1 MWLAAKSPSQVYST
15 FVSLSGPPVVGDV
28 FSTGGTK
35 VFSTGGTKDEVVPAP
50 RLPKEGVLM
59 SDAL

>member
-1 MWLAAKSPSQVYST
+1 MACCKEPKSADCTQVYST
-15 FVSLSGPPVVGDV
+15 FVSLSGPPVVGD
-28 FSTGGTK
+28 

>member
-1 MWLAAKSPSQVYST
+1 MACCKEPESGLLHIRVSFWST
-15 FVSLSGPPVVGDV
+15 GVGD
-28 FSTGGTK
+28 